1 MSGRAPSSRGAKRVR
16 VSRSKASRRSRSRS
30 SAVIRWRTRWA
41 GWPLRARRAWIPWPL
56 CARSSPTARSRGAW
70 KCGTRGVPRCS
81 WTATTPIPNPRSRR
95 SRRSLRGPMR
105 PAASR
110 CSATCSSSG
119 SRRLSSTAPP
129 PSGRVPRR
137 YGRWASARR
146 TTRRGP
152 VGRGFR
158 CACSRTSQP
167 PPRLSGARS
176 GPASS
181 CCSRRRG
188 ARASSARSWASRR
201 RPRRMF
207 YEWVYP
213 LHDVPGLSAL
223 NVFRYI
229 TFRSAYAAIS
239 ALLVCFIMGPP
250 MIEWLRRVRLGQKVR
265 AEGPQSHLSK
275 AGTPTMGGILIVSAI
290 IVPTLLWG
298 NLHSR
303 PLWLA
308 MIATVWLGAIGFL
321 DDYLRVVK
329 GLPKGL
335 LGRYKLA
342 GQVAIG
348 LAVGLTL
355 VFWPEPGLPATATQA
370 PFIKSRVLD
379 FGWLFVPFVVLVIT
393 GSSNAVNLT
402 DGLDGL
408 ASGLMAIAALTFAGM
423 CYLSGHLKFSQ
434 YLNIPHLSYGG
445 ELTVFCSAVLGAS
458 L

>member
-1 MSGRAPSSRGAKRVR
+1 M
-16 VSRSKASRRSRSRS
+16 
-30 SAVIRWRTRWA
+30 
-41 GWPLRARRAWIPWPL
+41 
-56 CARSSPTARSRGAW
+56 
-70 KCGTRGVPRCS
+70 
-81 WTATTPIPNPRSRR
+81 
-95 SRRSLRGPMR
+95 
-105 PAASR
+105 
-110 CSATCSSSG
+110 
-119 SRRLSSTAPP
+119 
-129 PSGRVPRR
+129 
-137 YGRWASARR
+137 
-146 TTRRGP
+146 
-152 VGRGFR
+152 
-158 CACSRTSQP
+158 
-167 PPRLSGARS
+167 
-176 GPASS
+176 
-181 CCSRRRG
+181 
-188 ARASSARSWASRR
+188 
-201 RPRRMF
+201 
-207 YEWVYP
+207 
-213 LHDVPGLSAL
+213 
-223 NVFRYI
+223 
-229 TFRSAYAAIS
+229 
-239 ALLVCFIMGPP
+239 
-250 MIEWLRRVRLGQKVR
+250 
-265 AEGPQSHLSK
+265 
-275 AGTPTMGGILIVSAI
+275 
-290 IVPTLLWG
+290 PTLLWG

-355 VFWPEPGLPATATQA
+355 VFWPEPGLPATATQV
-370 PFIKSRVLD
+370 PFIKFRVLD

-458 L
+458 LGFLW